1 MVAVAVLR
9 GFRSRHSPKMITTK
23 NSFWVSYSMF
33 LGDASSG
40 LAIFMGPQELMKQC
54 LGAVFVGCLER
65 FDHIGGLA
73 IQLGD
78 VFWRML
84 RMICSFVMSRSQ
96 PRGPEEESE

>member
-1 MVAVAVLR
+1 
-9 GFRSRHSPKMITTK
+9 MITTK
-23 NSFWVSYSMF
+23 SRFGVSYSVS

-40 LAIFMGPQELMKQC
+40 FAIFMGPQELMKQC
-54 LGAVFVGCLER
+54 VGAVFVGCFER
-65 FDHIGGLA
+65 FHHIGGLA

-84 RMICSFVMSRSQ
+84 RMICLFVVSRSQ